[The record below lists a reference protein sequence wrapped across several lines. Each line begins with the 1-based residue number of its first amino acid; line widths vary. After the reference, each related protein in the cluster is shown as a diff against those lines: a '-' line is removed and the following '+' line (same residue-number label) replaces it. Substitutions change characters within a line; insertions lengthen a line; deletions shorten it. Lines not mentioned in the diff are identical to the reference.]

1 MTYKDWNGNDRSLQ
15 SLEDF
20 ELAENILFRN
30 SPFLRKEFD
39 FASLAGKNVLDL
51 GCGSGVLSIVLARNN
66 ADVTAVDLTENAIKM
81 TRENSNLQ
89 KEKIKIVR
97 ADAEYLSFANDT
109 FDYVISWGVIHHS
122 ENTEKAI
129 CEVARILKPNGKGL
143 IMVYHKSSFFYYLK
157 GLIWLILKGKI
168 FKGYRLA
175 TVIDFYVDGYFH
187 RHFTKKELI
196 NSLKSSKLI
205 PEKVFTTQQEQ
216 KILPLIPSFLDLFL
230 KRRFGWYL
238 VSYFRKP

>member
-66 ADVTAVDLTENAIKM
+66 ADVTAGDLTENAIKM

-89 KEKIKIVR
+89 KEKIQIVR

-143 IMVYHKSSFFYYLK
+143 IMVCLLYTS
-157 GLIWLILKGKI
+157 
-168 FKGYRLA
+168 
-175 TVIDFYVDGYFH
+175 
-187 RHFTKKELI
+187 
-196 NSLKSSKLI
+196 
-205 PEKVFTTQQEQ
+205 
-216 KILPLIPSFLDLFL
+216 PSPRD
-230 KRRFGWYL
+230 
-238 VSYFRKP
+238 S